1 MKRNA
6 EKPELC
12 ALLVG
17 IQAGE
22 AAVENGTVI
31 PRYCDSSLHHIYN
44 YHMSRQNS
52 TSGYV
57 LKRRERGLY
66 SFVPSSVIFMTAIHQ
81 H

>member
-1 MKRNA
+1 MKRNV

-12 ALLVG
+12 PLLVG
-17 IQAGE
+17 LQAGE

-44 YHMSRQNS
+44 YHMSRQLHFWLC
-52 TSGYV
+52 TQ
-57 LKRRERGLY
+57 KERTGLY